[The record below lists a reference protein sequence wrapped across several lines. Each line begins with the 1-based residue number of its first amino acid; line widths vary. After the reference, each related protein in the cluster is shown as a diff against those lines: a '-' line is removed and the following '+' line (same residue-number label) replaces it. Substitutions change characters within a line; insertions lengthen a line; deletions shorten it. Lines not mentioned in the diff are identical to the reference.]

1 MHIAELD
8 INQLQHN
15 AIFRDLLARSRHL
28 SSEVSRGKVL
38 RLDYQMNLDAKAE
51 ELRRAQAK
59 IKELENNLA
68 HKDRLLKNKERR
80 NAELKDAID
89 GLTKTTIDQTKTIS
103 RLAGMLFK
111 FTGKAAGISPRKRG
125 GQVGH
130 KGSGRRTTTGDD
142 GEPLPPD
149 EIVRCFLT
157 NCPDCGSPVS
167 RTSSCQSHTIV
178 DIPKLT
184 ELLAQTVQYDIE
196 QQWCGNCHVRVMAT
210 VPQVLPHAKVGL
222 NTIIL
227 VLIYRYTCH
236 IPLAKIRYLLKTC
249 YQLDLTEGAVQN
261 ILDRAKDWFAGQ
273 YNQLLVMLRAAR
285 IKHADETGWKI
296 GRIRAWIW
304 GFFTK
309 QLAYYVASP
318 SRGGAVPAKVLFD
331 VDKVEDLPTEI
342 DLLQL
347 LIRDDYRGYWKLPLL
362 QQSCWSHLLRFAW
375 EEYQS
380 APKKAEICRLRT
392 ILKTLYRKL
401 AKALTQ
407 SDARRSKVY
416 DYAWGVLQQIIQ
428 ATFATD
434 QAKAVRTRIT
444 NQGRSLLTALKFE
457 GAELTN
463 NYAERNIRPLA
474 VARKI
479 SGGSRSNEGAEIL
492 AVNASIVQTIRIQN
506 KDMVTTLANII
517 TGQPSGLF
525 TQN

>member
-1 MHIAELD
+1 
-8 INQLQHN
+8 
-15 AIFRDLLARSRHL
+15 
-28 SSEVSRGKVL
+28 VL
-38 RLDYQMNLDAKAE
+38 RLEYQKNLDAKDE
-51 ELRRAQAK
+51 ELRLENTRVKAAQAK
-59 IKELENNLA
+59 IKELEHDLA
-68 HKDRLLKNKERR
+68 HKEKLLKNKERR
-80 NAELKDAID
+80 NQELKDAID
-89 GLTKTTIDQTKTIS
+89 GLTKTSLDQTKTIS

-111 FTGKAAGISPRKRG
+111 LTGKTPDKSPRKRG
-125 GQVGH
+125 GQPGH
-130 KGSGRRTTTGDD
+130 KGSGRTTTTDD

-149 EIVRCFLT
+149 EVIRCFLT
-157 NCPDCGSPVS
+157 NCPNCSSPLS
-167 RTSSCQSHTIV
+167 RTNSCQSHTVI

-196 QQWCGNCHVRVMAT
+196 QQWCSNCHKRVTAT
-210 VPQVLPHAKVGL
+210 PPQVLPHAKVGL
-222 NTIIL
+222 NTVIL

-249 YQLDLTEGAVQN
+249 YQLDLTEGGIQN
-261 ILDRAKDWFAGQ
+261 ILARAKDWFAGQ
-273 YNQLLVMLRAAR
+273 YGQLLVMLRAAR

-347 LIRDDYRGYWKLPLL
+347 LIRDDYRGYWRLPLL
-362 QQSCWSHLLRFAW
+362 QQSCWAHLLRFAW

-380 APKKAEICRLRT
+380 APKKAAVRKLRT
-392 ILKTLYRKL
+392 TLKTLYRKL
-401 AKALTQ
+401 AKALVQ
-407 SDARRSKVY
+407 SEARRGKVY
-416 DYAWGVLQQIIQ
+416 DYAWGVLRQIIG
-428 ATFATD
+428 ATYSTD
-434 QAKAVRTRIT
+434 QAKAVQTRIT
-444 NQGRSLLTALKFE
+444 NQGQNLLTALKFE

-463 NYAERNIRPLA
+463 NYAERNIRPVA

-492 AVNASIVQTIRIQN
+492 AVNASIVQTIRIQD

-525 TQN
+525 TGN